1 MSASQFTK
9 AVIDGDNLIVT
20 GPFNPQGELQGVALI
35 HVIVDQRPEGSSGPG
50 PRSHGDTSWDQVIN
64 KGQDWTVTIAR
75 NGIQPG
81 KARGIGGA
89 LVVKIKNTP
98 DMKEIDP
105 PAIETVTWCEPITV
119 EGGGS
124 AA

>member
-1 MSASQFTK
+1 MPARAADRRVRLKRIHQRRTHHTTSHRHSRHRN
-9 AVIDGDNLIVT
+9 GDDRFSL
-20 GPFNPQGELQGVALI
+20 
-35 HVIVDQRPEGSSGPG
+35 
-50 PRSHGDTSWDQVIN
+50 SHGDTRWDQVIN